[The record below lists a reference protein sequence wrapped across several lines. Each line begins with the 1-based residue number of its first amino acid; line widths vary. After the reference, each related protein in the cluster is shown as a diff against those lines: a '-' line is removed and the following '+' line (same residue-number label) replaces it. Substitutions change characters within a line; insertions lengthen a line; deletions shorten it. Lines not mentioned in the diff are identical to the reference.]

1 MIHRIVE
8 FALKQRLVIL
18 VAALV
23 LVGLGVNALSNL
35 PIEAYPDVADTWVQI
50 ITQWPGHAGEEVER
64 QITVP
69 TERVMNGVPKQ
80 TAIRSTS
87 IAGLSVVT
95 LIFDDGTDSYFAR
108 QQVLERLGQIDLPD
122 GVTPSLGPLASPV
135 GEILRYSLVNCAQ
148 TKAPECRAEDIEVP
162 PRSLN
167 DVKDLEEWVV
177 ERELLATPGVAD
189 VTSFGGTVKQ
199 YQVLVDPSKLAA
211 RGLTLAEVETAL
223 NNANGNAGGG
233 VIAYGPESLNVRG
246 IGLLKPAQ
254 IESVPIAVHD
264 GTAIRVRDVASVQVG
279 YQPRLG
285 RVSVNGDSDV
295 VAATILLRKG
305 EQAQTVLEQ
314 VHARIEDLNRRVLPR
329 GVKLSPYH
337 DRTDLMHLTTHTVR
351 ENLLVGVGLVTL
363 ILFAFLGNARAALIV
378 AVTIPLSLL
387 FAFIL
392 MDRAKIPANL
402 LSIGAVDF
410 GMIVDG
416 SIVMVENI
424 FRIVTHK
431 QERGES
437 YDLREVVLIAAREV
451 ARPIVFAIG
460 IIITAYLPIFTL
472 ERVEGKLFRPM
483 AWTVGFALIGALL
496 LAITLVPVLTTYLFK
511 SKLKEFHNPVLELVR
526 KLYLPALTR
535 AIARPKAAF
544 VVAGLLIAADL
555 FMVRS
560 IGSEFLPHLDEG
572 AIWMRA
578 SMPANISLSEAEIIV
593 DGAHTPARN
602 VTGIREILAKYPEI
616 HTSAAQIGRP
626 DDGTDP
632 TGFYNAEFLM
642 VLNDRATWRPQ
653 FHKNKDDLIA
663 AINQEVSAI
672 PGIVLGFS
680 QPISDNVEEA
690 LTGVKGQLAVKIVG
704 DDLNALD
711 DLAGQI
717 ARSIKQVP
725 GVVDLGVFREL
736 GQSNLHIDIQRE
748 RAERYGLS
756 VADVERTIETGIGGR
771 VETQIVEGE
780 RRHDL
785 VLRYA
790 SIDRDS
796 VDAVRRLLIPLADGH
811 TVPLGQV
818 ADISIVGGVSKVFR
832 EENRRY
838 IAVKFGVRDRDLGST
853 VADAQAL
860 VAKNVHIPPGYEVSW
875 GGEFESARRAG
886 KRLAIVIPATFVL
899 IFVLLFAMFGR
910 PREALLI
917 LGNVLLT
924 SPVGGLAALL
934 VTHTNFSVSSGVGF
948 LALFGVS
955 VQTGVILVAYIN
967 ELRVEGMQ
975 LDDAI
980 HRAADLRLRPI
991 MMTALV
997 ATLGLLPAAISS
1009 GIGSDSQKPLAIVV
1023 VGGLVSSLALSLF
1036 LLPMLYRL
1044 FAPPVPVQIPAPGEP
1059 KLAPDEPPGP
1069 IVARAEGL
1077 V

>member
-18 VAALV
+18 IAALV
-23 LVGLGVNALSNL
+23 LTGLGVNALANL

-80 TAIRSTS
+80 SAIRSTS

-95 LIFDDGTDSYFAR
+95 LIFEDGTDSYFAR

-122 GVTPSLGPLASPV
+122 GVTPTLGPLASPV
-135 GEILRYSLVNCAQ
+135 GEILRYRLVNCAQ
-148 TKAPECRAEDIEVP
+148 THAPECRPEDLAVP

-189 VTSFGGTVKQ
+189 VSSFGGTVKQ
-199 YQVLVDPSKLAA
+199 YQVLIDPLKLAA
-211 RGLTLAEVETAL
+211 HGLTLNDVETAISS
-223 NNANGNAGGG
+223 ANGNAGGG
-233 VIAYGPESLNVRG
+233 VLAYGPEALNVRG
-246 IGLLKPAQ
+246 IGLLQPDEIAA
-254 IESVPIAVHD
+254 VPIAVRD
-264 GTAIRVRDVASVQVG
+264 GTPIRVRDVASVQIG

-285 RVSVNGDSDV
+285 RVSVGADTDV

-305 EQAQTVLEQ
+305 EQAQTVLER
-314 VHARIEDLNRRVLPR
+314 VHTRIADLNARVLPR

-351 ENLLVGVGLVTL
+351 ENLLVGVALVTL

-387 FAFIL
+387 IAFIL
-392 MDRAKIPANL
+392 MDYAKIPANL

-416 SIVMVENI
+416 SIVMVENV
-424 FRIVTHK
+424 FRLVTLR
-431 QERGES
+431 QEKGEPF
-437 YDLREVVLIAAREV
+437 DLAEVVRGAAREV

-483 AWTVGFALIGALL
+483 AWTVGFALIGALV
-496 LAITLVPVLTTYLFK
+496 LAITLVPVLTTFLFK
-511 SKLKEFHNPVLELVR
+511 TKLREFHNPVLNLVR
-526 KLYLPALTR
+526 KLYLPALGR
-535 AIARPKAAF
+535 AIRRPKLAF
-544 VVAGLLIAADL
+544 IVAGVIVLADV
-555 FMVRS
+555 FFVHS

-578 SMPANISLSEAEIIV
+578 SLPANISLPEAEGLV
-593 DGAHTPARN
+593 DGIHTADRN
-602 VTGIREILAKYPEI
+602 VTGIREILRKYPEI
-616 HTSAAQIGRP
+616 NTSAAQIGRP

-642 VLNDRATWRPQ
+642 VLNDKATWRPR
-653 FHKNKDDLIA
+653 FHKDKDDLIA
-663 AINQEVSAI
+663 SINHDVGAI
-672 PGIVLGFS
+672 PGVVLGFS

-711 DLAGQI
+711 DLAAQI
-717 ARSIKQVP
+717 AHAIKQVP
-725 GVVDLGVFREL
+725 GVVDLGIFREL
-736 GQSNLHIDIQRE
+736 GQSNLHIEVQRD
-748 RAERYGLS
+748 RVERYGLT
-756 VADVERTIETGIGGR
+756 VADVERVIETGVGGR

-785 VLRYA
+785 VVRYA
-790 SIDRDS
+790 SVDRDS
-796 VDAVRRLLIPLADGH
+796 VDAVRRLLIPIADGR

-818 ADISIVGGVSKVFR
+818 ADISIVGGVSRIYR

-838 IAVKFGVRDRDLGST
+838 IAVKFGIRDRDLGSA
-853 VADAQAL
+853 VADAQAR
-860 VAKNVHIPPGYEVSW
+860 VAKSVHVPAGYEVSW

-886 KRLAIVIPATFVL
+886 KRLAIVIPATIVL

-955 VQTGVILVAYIN
+955 VQTGVILVAYVN
-967 ELRVEGMQ
+967 EMRAEGME
-975 LDDAI
+975 LEPAI
-980 HRAADLRLRPI
+980 QHAADLRLRPI

-997 ATLGLLPAAISS
+997 ATLGLLPAAISN

-1023 VGGLVSSLALSLF
+1023 VGGLVSSLTLSLF

-1044 FAPPVPVQIPAPGEP
+1044 FAPPVQVTEEEVPPV
-1059 KLAPDEPPGP
+1059 KS
-1069 IVARAEGL
+1069 ARPSQVPVSAGH
-1077 V
+1077 VT

>member
-1 MIHRIVE
+1 MVHRIVE

-18 VAALV
+18 VAALI
-23 LVGLGVNALSNL
+23 LVGLGVNALGNL

-80 TAIRSTS
+80 SAIRSTS

-95 LIFDDGTDSYFAR
+95 LIFEDGTDSYFAR

-122 GVTPSLGPLASPV
+122 GVTPALGPLASPV
-135 GEILRYSLVNCAQ
+135 GEILRYRLVNCAQ
-148 TKAPECRAEDIEVP
+148 TRVPECRGEDFDAP

-223 NNANGNAGGG
+223 NSANGNAGGG
-233 VIAYGPESLNVRG
+233 VIAYGPEALNVRG
-246 IGLLKPAQ
+246 IGLLRPDQ
-254 IESVPIAVHD
+254 IEAVPIAVHD
-264 GTAIRVRDVASVQVG
+264 GTAIRIRDVASVQIG

-285 RVSVNGDSDV
+285 RVSVNSDTDV

-314 VHARIEDLNRRVLPR
+314 VHARIDDLNRRILPR

-387 FAFIL
+387 IAFIL

-424 FRIVTHK
+424 FRLVTHR
-431 QERGES
+431 QERGERF
-437 YDLREVVLIAAREV
+437 DLREIVLTAAREV

-483 AWTVGFALIGALL
+483 AWTVGFALLGALV
-496 LAITLVPVLTTYLFK
+496 LAITVVPVLTTFLFNT
-511 SKLKEFHNPVLELVR
+511 KLREFRNPLLELVR
-526 KLYLPALTR
+526 KLYLPSLTR
-535 AIARPKAAF
+535 ALRKPKLALAVAALLL
-544 VVAGLLIAADL
+544 VADFL
-555 FMVRS
+555 MVRG

-578 SMPANISLSEAEIIV
+578 SLPSNISLAEAETLV
-593 DGAHTPARN
+593 DGVHTRDRDL
-602 VTGIREILAKYPEI
+602 TGIREILRRYPEI
-616 HTSAAQIGRP
+616 KTIAAQLGRP

-642 VLNDRATWRPQ
+642 VLGDRASFRPQ
-653 FHKNKDDLIA
+653 FHQNKDELIA
-663 AINQEVSAI
+663 AINREVSAI
-672 PGIVLGFS
+672 PGVVLGFS

-704 DDLNALD
+704 DDLNALND
-711 DLAGQI
+711 IAEQI
-717 ARSIKQVP
+717 AHNVKQVK
-725 GVVDLGVFREL
+725 GVVDLGIFREL
-736 GQSNLHIDIQRE
+736 GQSNLHVEIQRE

-790 SIDRDS
+790 AVDRDS
-796 VDAVRRLLIPLADGH
+796 VDAVRRLLIPTSDGH

-818 ADISIVGGVSKVFR
+818 AEITIVGGVSKIFR
-832 EENRRY
+832 ESNRRY

-886 KRLAIVIPATFVL
+886 KRLALVIPATILL

-910 PREALLI
+910 PREAVLI

-934 VTHTNFSVSSGVGF
+934 ATGTNFSVSSGVGF

-967 ELRVEGMQ
+967 ELRADGCE
-975 LDDAI
+975 LERAI
-980 HRAADLRLRPI
+980 ERAADLRLRPI

-997 ATLGLLPAAISS
+997 ATLGLLPAAVST

-1023 VGGLVSSLALSLF
+1023 VGGLLSSLGLSLF

-1044 FAPPVPVQIPAPGEP
+1044 FAPPVRVNA
-1059 KLAPDEPPGP
+1059 
-1069 IVARAEGL
+1069 ARAEHTPEAAPLLLEPQPGDAT
-1077 V
+1077 

>member
-23 LVGLGVNALSNL
+23 LIGFGINALSNL

-135 GEILRYSLVNCAQ
+135 GEILRYRLVNCAQ
-148 TKAPECRAEDIEVP
+148 TRAPECRQEDFDVP

-199 YQVLVDPSKLAA
+199 FQVLVDPLKLASKGIA
-211 RGLTLAEVETAL
+211 LADVESAIS
-223 NNANGNAGGG
+223 NANGNAGGG

-246 IGLLKPAQ
+246 IGLLKPEQ
-254 IESVPIAVHD
+254 IAMVPVAVHD
-264 GTAIRVRDVASVQVG
+264 NTAIRVRDVASVQVG

-285 RVSVNGDSDV
+285 RVSVNGDNDV

-305 EQAQTVLEQ
+305 EQAQTVLER
-314 VHARIEDLNRRVLPR
+314 VHAKIEDLNRRVLPR

-387 FAFIL
+387 IAFIL

-431 QERGES
+431 QEHGES
-437 YDLREVVLIAAREV
+437 YDLRSVVQTAAREV

-496 LAITLVPVLTTYLFK
+496 LAITVVPVLTTFLFK
-511 SKLKEFHNPVLELVR
+511 TKLKEFDNPFLKLVR
-526 KLYLPALTR
+526 RLYLPNLAR
-535 AIARPKAAF
+535 AVQKPKLAF
-544 VVAGLLIAADL
+544 AIAGLLIAADV
-555 FMVRS
+555 FMVHS

-578 SMPANISLSEAEIIV
+578 SMPANISLPEAEALV
-593 DGAHTPARN
+593 DGVHTADHN
-602 VTGIREILAKYPEI
+602 IVGIREILRKYPEI
-616 HTSAAQIGRP
+616 QTSAAQIGRP

-642 VLNDRATWRPQ
+642 VLKDRATWRPE

-663 AINQEVSAI
+663 AINQEVGAI
-672 PGIVLGFS
+672 PGVVLGFS

-725 GVVDLGVFREL
+725 GVVDLGIFREL

-756 VADVERTIETGIGGR
+756 IADVERTIETGIGGR

-785 VLRYA
+785 VVRYD
-790 SIDRDS
+790 SVDRDS
-796 VDAVRRLLIPLADGH
+796 VDAVRRLLIPIADGRV
-811 TVPLGQV
+811 VPLGQV
-818 ADISIVGGVSKVFR
+818 ADISIVGGVSKIFR

-853 VADAQAL
+853 VADAQAM
-860 VAKNVHIPPGYEVSW
+860 VAKNVRIPGGYEVSW

-899 IFVLLFAMFGR
+899 IFVLLFFMFGR
-910 PREALLI
+910 PREALII

-924 SPVGGLAALL
+924 SPVGGLAALV

-967 ELRVEGMQ
+967 ELRAEGAD
-975 LDDAI
+975 LDHAI
-980 HRAADLRLRPI
+980 GRAADLRLRPI

-997 ATLGLLPAAISS
+997 ATLGLLPAAVST

-1044 FAPPVPVQIPAPGEP
+1044 FPPPVRINTEAHEP
-1059 KLAPDEPPGP
+1059 LLDEPTEHPP
-1069 IVARAEGL
+1069 SVRAEGL
-1077 V
+1077 T

>member
-1 MIHRIVE
+1 
-8 FALKQRLVIL
+8 
-18 VAALV
+18 
-23 LVGLGVNALSNL
+23 
-35 PIEAYPDVADTWVQI
+35 
-50 ITQWPGHAGEEVER
+50 
-64 QITVP
+64 
-69 TERVMNGVPKQ
+69 
-80 TAIRSTS
+80 
-87 IAGLSVVT
+87 
-95 LIFDDGTDSYFAR
+95 
-108 QQVLERLGQIDLPD
+108 
-122 GVTPSLGPLASPV
+122 
-135 GEILRYSLVNCAQ
+135 
-148 TKAPECRAEDIEVP
+148 
-162 PRSLN
+162 
-167 DVKDLEEWVV
+167 
-177 ERELLATPGVAD
+177 
-189 VTSFGGTVKQ
+189 
-199 YQVLVDPSKLAA
+199 
-211 RGLTLAEVETAL
+211 
-223 NNANGNAGGG
+223 
-233 VIAYGPESLNVRG
+233 
-246 IGLLKPAQ
+246 
-254 IESVPIAVHD
+254 
-264 GTAIRVRDVASVQVG
+264 
-279 YQPRLG
+279 
-285 RVSVNGDSDV
+285 
-295 VAATILLRKG
+295 
-305 EQAQTVLEQ
+305 
-314 VHARIEDLNRRVLPR
+314 
-329 GVKLSPYH
+329 
-337 DRTDLMHLTTHTVR
+337 
-351 ENLLVGVGLVTL
+351 
-363 ILFAFLGNARAALIV
+363 
-378 AVTIPLSLL
+378 
-387 FAFIL
+387 
-392 MDRAKIPANL
+392 
-402 LSIGAVDF
+402 
-410 GMIVDG
+410 
-416 SIVMVENI
+416 
-424 FRIVTHK
+424 
-431 QERGES
+431 
-437 YDLREVVLIAAREV
+437 
-451 ARPIVFAIG
+451 
-460 IIITAYLPIFTL
+460 
-472 ERVEGKLFRPM
+472 M

-496 LAITLVPVLTTYLFK
+496 LAITLVPVLTTFLFK
-511 SKLKEFHNPVLELVR
+511 TKLKEFHNPVLELVR
-526 KLYLPALTR
+526 KLYLPSLAR
-535 AIARPKAAF
+535 AVQRPKVAF
-544 VVAGLLIAADL
+544 AVAGLLVAADL

-560 IGSEFLPHLDEG
+560 IGTEFLPHLDEG

-578 SMPANISLSEAEIIV
+578 SMPANISLTEAEALV
-593 DGAHTPARN
+593 DGVHTPERN
-602 VTGIREILAKYPEI
+602 IRGIREILSKYPEI
-616 HTSAAQIGRP
+616 RTSAAQIGRP

-653 FHKNKDDLIA
+653 FHQNKDDLIA
-663 AINQEVSAI
+663 GINQEVSAI

-690 LTGVKGQLAVKIVG
+690 LTGVKGQLAVKITG

-711 DLAGQI
+711 DISGQI

-736 GQSNLHIDIQRE
+736 GQSNLHLEIQRE
-748 RAERYGLS
+748 RAERYGLT

-790 SIDRDS
+790 SVDRDS
-796 VDAVRRLLIPLADGH
+796 VDAVRRLLIPIADGH

-818 ADISIVGGVSKVFR
+818 ADISIVGGVSKIFR

-860 VAKNVHIPPGYEVSW
+860 VSKSVHIPPGYEVSW

-967 ELRVEGMQ
+967 ELRAEGVE
-975 LDDAI
+975 LDAAI
-980 HRAADLRLRPI
+980 GRAADLRLRPI

-1044 FAPPVPVQIPAPGEP
+1044 FPPPVRVVAPAPIPVPVVANAPHGHVSTP
-1059 KLAPDEPPGP
+1059 
-1069 IVARAEGL
+1069 AEGL
-1077 V
+1077 A

>member
-1 MIHRIVE
+1 MILRIVE

-23 LVGLGVNALSNL
+23 LIGLGVNALQNL

-95 LIFDDGTDSYFAR
+95 LIFEDGTDSYFAR

-122 GVTPSLGPLASPV
+122 GVTPNLGPLASPV
-135 GEILRYSLVNCAQ
+135 GEILRYRLVNCAQ
-148 TKAPECRAEDIEVP
+148 TRAPECRGEDFDVAP
-162 PRSLN
+162 QSLN
-167 DVKDLEEWVV
+167 DMKDLEEWVV

-199 YQVLVDPSKLAA
+199 FQVLVDPAKLAA
-211 RGLTLAEVETAL
+211 RKLGLAEVEAALTA
-223 NNANGNAGGG
+223 ANGNAGGG

-246 IGLLKPAQ
+246 IGLLRPEQ
-254 IESVPIAVHD
+254 IESVAIASHD
-264 GTAIRVRDVASVQVG
+264 GTAIRVRDVASVQIG

-285 RVSVNGDSDV
+285 RVSVNSDTDV

-305 EQAQTVLEQ
+305 EQAQTALEQ
-314 VHARIEDLNRRVLPR
+314 VHARIADLNQRVLPR

-351 ENLLVGVGLVTL
+351 ENLIVGVGLVTL

-387 FAFIL
+387 IAFIL

-431 QERGES
+431 QERGQPF
-437 YDLREVVLIAAREV
+437 DLREVVAHAAREV

-483 AWTVGFALIGALL
+483 AWTVGFALLGALV
-496 LAITLVPVLTTYLFK
+496 LAITVVPVLCTFLFK
-511 SKLKEFHNPVLELVR
+511 VKLKEFHNPVLELVR
-526 KLYLPALTR
+526 RLYLPTLAR
-535 AIARPKAAF
+535 AIRRPHFAIA
-544 VVAGLLIAADL
+544 VGLLLIGADVL
-555 FMVRS
+555 LARG

-578 SMPANISLSEAEIIV
+578 SMPANISLVEAESLV
-593 DGAHTPARN
+593 DGVHNADRN
-602 VTGIREILAKYPEI
+602 VTGIRELLKKYPEI
-616 HTSAAQIGRP
+616 KTLAAQIGRP

-642 VLNDRATWRPQ
+642 ILNDRASWRPE
-653 FHKNKDDLIA
+653 FHKSKDVLID
-663 AINQEVSAI
+663 AINREVGAI

-704 DDLNALD
+704 DDLNALND
-711 DLAGQI
+711 MAEQI
-717 ARSIKQVP
+717 AHNIKQVP
-725 GVVDLGVFREL
+725 GVVDLGIFREL
-736 GQSNLHIDIQRE
+736 GQSNLHIDISRE

-756 VADVERTIETGIGGR
+756 IADVERVIETGIGGR

-790 SIDRDS
+790 SVDRDS
-796 VDAVRRLLIPLADGH
+796 VDAVRRLLIPLADGR
-811 TVPLGQV
+811 TVPLGQL
-818 ADISIVGGVSKVFR
+818 ADITIVGGVSKVFR
-832 EENRRY
+832 EGNRRY

-853 VADAQAL
+853 VAEAQAL
-860 VAKNVHIPPGYEVSW
+860 VAKNVRVAQGYQVSW

-886 KRLAIVIPATFVL
+886 KRLSIVIPATMVL

-910 PREALLI
+910 PRESLLI

-924 SPVGGLAALL
+924 SPLGGLAALL
-934 VTHTNFSVSSGVGF
+934 VTGTNFSVSSGVGF

-967 ELRVEGMQ
+967 ELRAEGMA
-975 LDDAI
+975 LDAAI
-980 HRAADLRLRPI
+980 ERAADLRLRPI

-997 ATLGLLPAAISS
+997 ATLGLLPAALSS

-1023 VGGLVSSLALSLF
+1023 VGGLVSSLSLSLF

-1044 FAPPVPVQIPAPGEP
+1044 FAPPVRVIESQPASLQPSLA
-1059 KLAPDEPPGP
+1059 LAPEPHAGG
-1069 IVARAEGL
+1069 AQ
-1077 V
+1077 

>member
-1 MIHRIVE
+1 MIDRIVE

-23 LVGLGVNALSNL
+23 LVGLGVNALRNL

-80 TAIRSTS
+80 SAIRSTS

-95 LIFDDGTDSYFAR
+95 LIFEDGTDSYFAR

-122 GVTPSLGPLASPV
+122 GVTPGLGPLASPV
-135 GEILRYSLVNCAQ
+135 GEILRYRLVNCGQ
-148 TKAPECRAEDIEVP
+148 TRAKECTPRDFEVP

-167 DVKDLEEWVV
+167 DMKDLEEFVV

-211 RGLTLAEVETAL
+211 RGVTLSDVETAL
-223 NNANGNAGGG
+223 TNANGNAGGG

-246 IGLLKPAQ
+246 IGLLRPDQ
-254 IESVPIAVHD
+254 IEAVPISVHN

-285 RVSVNGDSDV
+285 RVSVDADTDV

-314 VHARIEDLNRRVLPR
+314 VHARIENLNSRVLPR

-337 DRTDLMHLTTHTVR
+337 DRTDLMHLTTHTVQ
-351 ENLLVGVGLVTL
+351 ENLLVGVALVTL

-387 FAFIL
+387 IAFIL
-392 MDRAKIPANL
+392 MDYAKIPANL

-424 FRIVTHK
+424 FRIVTTK
-431 QERGES
+431 QEHGEAF
-437 YDLREVVLIAAREV
+437 DLRTEVKGAAREV

-472 ERVEGKLFRPM
+472 QRVEGKLFRPM
-483 AWTVGFALIGALL
+483 AWTVGFALLGALV
-496 LAITLVPVLTTYLFK
+496 LAITVVPVLTTFLFK
-511 SKLKEFHNPVLELVR
+511 TRLKEFDNPLL
-526 KLYLPALTR
+526 KLARRVYLPTLSYVLR
-535 AIARPKAAF
+535 RPKWA
-544 VVAGLLIAADL
+544 LIAAGVLLLGDAW
-555 FMVRS
+555 MARA

-578 SMPANISLSEAEIIV
+578 SMPANISLSEAESLV
-593 DGAHTPARN
+593 DGVHTPARN
-602 VTGIREILAKYPEI
+602 LTGIREILSKFPEI
-616 HTSAAQIGRP
+616 KTASAQIGRP

-632 TGFYNAEFLM
+632 TGFHNAEFLM
-642 VLNDRATWRPQ
+642 VLKDRSRWRPE
-653 FHKNKDDLIA
+653 FHQKKDELIA
-663 AINQEVSAI
+663 GINREVGVI

-704 DDLNALD
+704 DDLNALND
-711 DLAGQI
+711 IAEQV
-717 ARSIKQVP
+717 ARSVKRVP
-725 GVVDLGVFREL
+725 GVVDLGIFREL
-736 GQSNLHIDIQRE
+736 GQSNLHIEIQRE

-756 VADVERTIETGIGGR
+756 VADVERTIDTGIGGR
-771 VETQIVEGE
+771 VESQIIEGE

-785 VLRYA
+785 VVRYA

-818 ADISIVGGVSKVFR
+818 AQISIVGGVSRVFR
-832 EENRRY
+832 EANRRY

-860 VAKNVHIPPGYEVSW
+860 VGKNVHVPPGYEVSW

-886 KRLAIVIPATFVL
+886 KRLAIVIPATVVL

-934 VTHTNFSVSSGVGF
+934 ATGTNFSVSSGVGF

-955 VQTGVILVAYIN
+955 VQTGVILVAYID
-967 ELRVEGMQ
+967 ELRNEG
-975 LDDAI
+975 LSVDTAI
-980 HRAADLRLRPI
+980 EKAADLRLRPI

-997 ATLGLLPAAISS
+997 ATLGLLPAAVSS

-1023 VGGLVSSLALSLF
+1023 VGGLMSSLSLSLL
-1036 LLPMLYRL
+1036 LLPMLYRV
-1044 FAPPVPVQIPAPGEP
+1044 FAPPLRPPLAKAAAPRGASEPAPHALRP
-1059 KLAPDEPPGP
+1059 QP
-1069 IVARAEGL
+1069 EGG

>member
-1 MIHRIVE
+1 
-8 FALKQRLVIL
+8 
-18 VAALV
+18 ALV
-23 LVGLGVNALSNL
+23 LVGLGVNALRNL

-80 TAIRSTS
+80 NAIRSTS

-95 LIFDDGTDSYFAR
+95 LIFEDGTDSYFAR

-122 GVTPSLGPLASPV
+122 GVTPALGPLASPV
-135 GEILRYSLVNCAQ
+135 GEILRYRLVNCAQ
-148 TKAPECRAEDIEVP
+148 TRTPECRPEDVAIA

-199 YQVLVDPSKLAA
+199 FQVLVDPSKLAA
-211 RGLTLAEVETAL
+211 RGLTLSDVETAL
-223 NNANGNAGGG
+223 ANANGNSGAG

-246 IGLLKPAQ
+246 IGLLRPDQ
-254 IESVPIAVHD
+254 IEGVSIAVNN

-285 RVSVNGDSDV
+285 RVSVNADQDV

-305 EQAQTVLEQ
+305 EQAETVLTQ
-314 VHARIEDLNRRVLPR
+314 VHARIDDLNQRILPR

-387 FAFIL
+387 IAFIL
-392 MDRAKIPANL
+392 MDYAKIPANL

-424 FRIVTHK
+424 FRIVTAK
-431 QERGES
+431 QEHGEAF
-437 YDLREVVLIAAREV
+437 DLRKVVAGAAREV

-483 AWTVGFALIGALL
+483 AWTVGFALIGALV
-496 LAITLVPVLTTYLFK
+496 LAITVVPVLTTFLFK
-511 SKLKEFHNPVLELVR
+511 ARLREFDNPMLKLVR
-526 KLYLPALTR
+526 RLYLPALSR
-535 AIARPKAAF
+535 AIRRPQLAF
-544 VVAGLLIAADL
+544 AVAGVIVLLDV
-555 FMVRS
+555 FMVRA

-578 SMPANISLSEAEIIV
+578 SMPSNISLPEAEALV
-593 DGAHTPARN
+593 DGVHTADRN
-602 VTGIREILAKYPEI
+602 LTGIREILRKFPEVK
-616 HTSAAQIGRP
+616 TSAAQIGRP

-642 VLNDRATWRPQ
+642 VLNDKSTWRPQ
-653 FHKNKDDLIA
+653 FHREKDELIGE
-663 AINQEVSAI
+663 INREVSAI
-672 PGIVLGFS
+672 PGVVLGFS

-704 DDLNALD
+704 DDLNALND
-711 DLAGQI
+711 MAEQI
-717 ARSIKQVP
+717 AHSIKQVP
-725 GVVDLGVFREL
+725 GVVDLGIFREL
-736 GQSNLHIDIQRE
+736 GQSNLHIDIQRDK
-748 RAERYGLS
+748 AERYGLS
-756 VADVERTIETGIGGR
+756 VADVEHTIETGIGGR
-771 VETQIVEGE
+771 VATQIVEGE

-790 SIDRDS
+790 AIDRDS
-796 VDAVRRLLIPLADGH
+796 VDAVRRLLIPIADGR

-818 ADISIVGGVSKVFR
+818 ADISIVGGVSRVFR
-832 EENRRY
+832 EANRRY

-853 VADAQAL
+853 VADAQAM
-860 VAKNVHIPPGYEVSW
+860 VAKNVHIPPGYDVSW

-886 KRLAIVIPATFVL
+886 KRLAIVIPATVVL

-910 PREALLI
+910 PRESLLI

-934 VTHTNFSVSSGVGF
+934 ITHTNFSVSSGVGF

-967 ELRVEGMQ
+967 ELRETGLG
-975 LDDAI
+975 LDAAI
-980 HRAADLRLRPI
+980 EKAADLRLRPI

-997 ATLGLLPAAISS
+997 ATLGLLPAAIST
-1009 GIGSDSQKPLAIVV
+1009 GIGSDSQKPLAVVV
-1023 VGGLVSSLALSLF
+1023 VGGLISSLALSL
-1036 LLPMLYRL
+1036 LVLPMLYRL
-1044 FAPPVPVQIPAPGEP
+1044 FAPALRPVVTEDEATSDAPR
-1059 KLAPDEPPGP
+1059 LSGP
-1069 IVARAEGL
+1069 TVAGDTL
-1077 V
+1077 

>member
-23 LVGLGVNALSNL
+23 LVGLGVNALRNL

-80 TAIRSTS
+80 SAIRSTS

-95 LIFDDGTDSYFAR
+95 LIFEDGTDSYFAR

-122 GVTPSLGPLASPV
+122 GVTPGLGPLASPV
-135 GEILRYSLVNCAQ
+135 GEILRYRLVNCAQ
-148 TKAPECRAEDIEVP
+148 TRAPECSGQDFDVP

-167 DVKDLEEWVV
+167 DVKDLEEFVV

-199 YQVLVDPSKLAA
+199 FQVLVDPSKLAA
-211 RGLTLAEVETAL
+211 RSLTLTDVETAL
-223 NNANGNAGGG
+223 TNANGNAGGG

-246 IGLLKPAQ
+246 IGLLRPEQ
-254 IESVPIAVHD
+254 IEAVPIAVHN
-264 GTAIRVRDVASVQVG
+264 GTAVRIRDVASVQVG

-285 RVSVNGDSDV
+285 RVSVNSDTDV

-387 FAFIL
+387 IAFIL
-392 MDRAKIPANL
+392 MDYGKIPANL

-424 FRIVTHK
+424 FRIVTEK
-431 QERGES
+431 QEHGETFS
-437 YDLREVVLIAAREV
+437 LREVVQAAAREV

-483 AWTVGFALIGALL
+483 AWTVGFALLGALL
-496 LAITLVPVLTTYLFK
+496 LAITVVPVLTTFLFK
-511 SKLKEFHNPVLELVR
+511 SRLREFDNPLLRFVR
-526 KLYLPALTR
+526 KLYLPTLSSVLR
-535 AIARPKAAF
+535 RPKLAF
-544 VVAGLLIAADL
+544 IAVAVIFVADAL
-555 FMVRS
+555 MVHS

-578 SMPANISLSEAEIIV
+578 SMPSNISLPEAENLV
-593 DGAHTPARN
+593 DGVHTPARN
-602 VTGIREILAKYPEI
+602 VTGIREILRKFPEI
-616 HTSAAQIGRP
+616 KTSSAQIGRP

-642 VLNDRATWRPQ
+642 VLNDRATWRPE
-653 FHKNKDDLIA
+653 FHKSKDDLIA
-663 AINQEVSAI
+663 AINREVSVI
-672 PGIVLGFS
+672 PGVVLGFS

-704 DDLNALD
+704 DDLNALND
-711 DLAGQI
+711 MAEQI

-725 GVVDLGVFREL
+725 GVVDLGIFREL
-736 GQSNLHIDIQRE
+736 GQSNLHIEIQRE

-756 VADVERTIETGIGGR
+756 VADVERTIETGVGGR
-771 VETQIVEGE
+771 VESQIVEGE

-790 SIDRDS
+790 SVDRDS
-796 VDAVRRLLIPLADGH
+796 VDAVRRLLIPLTDGH

-818 ADISIVGGVSKVFR
+818 ADITIVGGVSRIFR
-832 EENRRY
+832 EANRRY

-853 VADAQAL
+853 VADAQAI
-860 VAKNVHIPPGYEVSW
+860 VAKNVHIAPGYEVSW

-886 KRLAIVIPATFVL
+886 KRLAIVIPATVVL

-910 PREALLI
+910 PREALII

-934 VTHTNFSVSSGVGF
+934 FTGTNFSVSSGVGF

-955 VQTGVILVAYIN
+955 VQTGVILVAYID
-967 ELRVEGMQ
+967 ELRVDG
-975 LDDAI
+975 LGIDAAI
-980 HRAADLRLRPI
+980 EKAADLRLRPI

-1023 VGGLVSSLALSLF
+1023 VGGLISSLALSLV
-1036 LLPMLYRL
+1036 LLPMLYRV
-1044 FAPPVPVQIPAPGEP
+1044 FAPPVRIPARPSGAPSEP
-1059 KLAPDEPPGP
+1059 SALGP
-1069 IVARAEGL
+1069 HAGGIA
-1077 V
+1077 